1 MTGRRLTIIGA
12 GGHAKVVIATARTCG
27 WNDLELADDAPKY
40 LGTQVLGV
48 TVAREARA
56 ALADP
61 DSLAIIA
68 IGDNA
73 VRSRLAETARCEFAS
88 LVHPRAYVEKS
99 VAIGNGTVVFA
110 GVIVQVDAVLGE
122 HTILNTSSSVDHD
135 CVIGRAVHVGPGAR
149 LCGAVRVGDRA
160 LIGVG
165 AVVIPCIEI
174 GRDVVVGGGAAVVSN
189 LPSATVAVGVPARVL
204 SRV

>member
-1 MTGRRLTIIGA
+1 LTIIGA
-12 GGHAKVVIATARTCG
+12 GGHAKVVIATARACG
-27 WNDLELADDAPKY
+27 WNDLELADDDQGR

-48 TVAREARA
+48 TIAREARA
-56 ALADP
+56 ALSDP

-73 VRSRLAETARCEFAS
+73 VRSRLAESARCDFTS
-88 LVHPRAYVEKS
+88 LVHPRAYVEQS
-99 VAIGNGTVVFA
+99 VAIGKGTAVFA

-135 CVIGRAVHVGPGAR
+135 CVLGRAVHVGPGAR
-149 LCGAVRVGDRA
+149 LCGAVRLGDRA
-160 LIGVG
+160 MVGVG

-174 GRDVVVGGGAAVVSN
+174 GSDVVVGGGAAVVSN
-189 LPSATVAVGVPARVL
+189 LPSATVAVGVPARIV